1 MRLGITSYTYRW
13 AVGGDFRFGNDFK
26 PEKPLDVSDLVD
38 KVSTLGLDVLQ
49 IADNINFDMTAEEYR
64 RLGQL
69 ARSKGIA
76 LQLGAGGISRS
87 VVEKYSQVADLVG
100 SSLLNVYPT
109 EREPVD
115 VVVERVR
122 GFLPLLRN
130 HELTLTLENE
140 DSGLYSCHELA
151 EILGRVNDPLVGAC
165 IDTMNS
171 AAILE
176 NPLETVEVLAPYA
189 ACIHLKDFTVKR
201 ESVSGFSVFGAPVG
215 KGMLDIK
222 AVLDM
227 IREAGRDP
235 DILLE
240 QFMGKKGN
248 EEETLR
254 EEERWVK
261 EGIKFM
267 RSIMSIDR

>member
-1 MRLGITSYTYRW
+1 MRLGVTSYTYRW
-13 AVGGDFRFGNDFK
+13 AVGGDFRFGDKFR
-26 PEKPLDVSDLVD
+26 PGKPLDVFGLVD
-38 KVSTLGLDVLQ
+38 KVSALRLEILQ
-49 IADNINFDMTAEEYR
+49 IADNISFDLTAQEYEE
-64 RLGQL
+64 LGET
-69 ARSKGIA
+69 AKSKGIA
-76 LQLGAGGISRS
+76 LQLGAEGISRS

-100 SSLLNVYPT
+100 SSLLNLYAAK
-109 EREPVD
+109 REPVKI
-115 VVVERVR
+115 VVDRIR
-122 GFLPLLRN
+122 GFLPLLRD
-130 HELTLTLENE
+130 HKLALTLENE

-151 EILGRVNDPLVGAC
+151 EIFRQVNDPLVGAC

-176 NPLETVEVLAPYA
+176 NPLETVKVLAPYA
-189 ACIHLKDFTVKR
+189 LCIHLKDFTVKR

-227 IREAGRDP
+227 IKEAGRDP

-240 QFMGKKGN
+240 QFMGRKGG
-248 EEETLR
+248 EGETLK

-261 EGIKFM
+261 EGIEFV
-267 RSIMSIDR
+267 RSVM